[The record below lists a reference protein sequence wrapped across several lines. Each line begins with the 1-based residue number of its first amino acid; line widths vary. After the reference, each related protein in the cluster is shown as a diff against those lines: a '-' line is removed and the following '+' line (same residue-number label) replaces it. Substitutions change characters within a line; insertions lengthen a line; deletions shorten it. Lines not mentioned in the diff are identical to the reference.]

1 MIVVTTMTTR
11 RNDFDCFCFLLG
23 VGPKFLMDSSG
34 MFRGGPEGLT
44 VSDPESG
51 VFSTHE
57 LENMGCDDEDDEYS
71 SKNPCFHA
79 VIDYHNVKLMIL
91 F

>member
-1 MIVVTTMTTR
+1 
-11 RNDFDCFCFLLG
+11 
-23 VGPKFLMDSSG
+23 

-57 LENMGCDDEDDEYS
+57 LENMGCEDDDEYS
-71 SKNPCFHA
+71 SKIITVQSP
-79 VIDYHNVKLMIL
+79 LIL
-91 F
+91 ESGRLSTIFNINANIVPD

>member
-1 MIVVTTMTTR
+1 
-11 RNDFDCFCFLLG
+11 
-23 VGPKFLMDSSG
+23 MDSSG

-71 SKNPCFHA
+71 SKKIFFSMKFEC
-79 VIDYHNVKLMIL
+79 LRGIL
-91 F
+91 FL

>member
-1 MIVVTTMTTR
+1 
-11 RNDFDCFCFLLG
+11 
-23 VGPKFLMDSSG
+23 

-71 SKNPCFHA
+71 SEM
-79 VIDYHNVKLMIL
+79 VG
-91 F
+91 